1 MGVSDRPYFAW
12 LRSALERY
20 EAGSGHLA
28 ALGMRRSRL
37 DLWVLAGARTNPAID
52 FLRATLGRER
62 TVLRFLDRFAD
73 DPGVERADF
82 NDLKGV
88 PDDACDVLVMSR
100 ASYMV
105 AAADEFLDHA
115 RRIVRPG
122 GLAIIDWLHG
132 RAEAPVLDLP
142 GAHEYGSHQAPF
154 ITTYCDPQFIAEFPG
169 EFDAFLRHVNRPP
182 SSVNV
187 VSPGR
192 PVPLG
197 QRVERMLGFR
207 RPAPESAVVTR
218 ENCLDAM
225 RTALGRASKRLIE
238 PETLAGYFTV
248 LFREARYFYRLS
260 GKFHLYLLTVLRP
273 VGKPRLEAGSDG

>member
-1 MGVSDRPYFAW
+1 MGVSDRSYFAW
-12 LRSALERY
+12 LRSALQRY
-20 EAGSGHLA
+20 ETGSGHLA
-28 ALGMRRSRL
+28 ALGRQRSRL

-52 FLRATLGRER
+52 FLRARLGRER
-62 TVLRFLDRFAD
+62 TALRFLDRFAD

-100 ASYMV
+100 ASYMI

-115 RRIVRPG
+115 RRIIRPG
-122 GLAIIDWLHG
+122 GLAVVDWLHG
-132 RAEAPVLDLP
+132 CADVPALGLP
-142 GAHEYGSHQAPF
+142 GMHEYGPHQAPF
-154 ITTYCDPQFIAEFPG
+154 ITTYCDPQFVAEFPG

-182 SSVNV
+182 SSVNL

-192 PVPLG
+192 SVPLG
-197 QRVERMLGFR
+197 QRVERMLRFR
-207 RPAPESAVVTR
+207 RQAPEITR

-225 RTALGRASKRLIE
+225 RTTLGRASKRLIE
-238 PETLAGYFTV
+238 PETLARYFTI
-248 LFREARYFYRLS
+248 LFREARYFYKLS

-273 VGKPRLEAGSDG
+273 VGKQTREAG